1 MKRVGP
7 ELKMPDLHAPAFLA
21 DIYWDLRERHLLPLI
36 ALIAVGIVAVP
47 FLLGGGS
54 DESVT
59 ELPGAAAGGGSALG
73 STSAAK
79 FTVVE
84 AKPGLRDYRR
94 RLSHRSPTDPF
105 VQRYATPL
113 APTGADQLNPIETS
127 SGESTTVTV
136 GGETSTGPAEFPRGE
151 PSGGEPSG
159 GEPSGGGP
167 SGGAAGGTELT
178 LFAFAIDV
186 KVVRSGGKDPASGQK
201 ESRIEHGVLP
211 QEPLPGKNAEVVTY
225 MGISKKGRPLLLVSS
240 GVDSVFGETKCV
252 TGDEICQL
260 IEVEPGFP
268 AVFVYGANEVHYTV
282 NVLKIEPVA
291 TGKTSTKA
299 K

>member
-1 MKRVGP
+1 MKRLGP
-7 ELKMPDLHAPAFLA
+7 ELKVPDLQVPGFLA

-36 ALIAVGIVAVP
+36 GLIVVAIVAVP

-54 DESVT
+54 GDSVT
-59 ELPGAAAGGGSALG
+59 ESPVASGSAAPG
-73 STSAAK
+73 SGSSGSATLA
-79 FTVVE
+79 VVE
-84 AKPGLRDYRR
+84 AKPGLRDYRK
-94 RLSHRSPTDPF
+94 RLAHRSPTDPF
-105 VQRYATPL
+105 VQRFANPP
-113 APTGADQLNPIETS
+113 APTGGDKLNPIEVS
-127 SGESTTVTV
+127 SESTTVTV
-136 GGETSTGPAEFPRGE
+136 EGESEAGSGEST
-151 PSGGEPSG
+151 G
-159 GEPSGGGP
+159 GEPSGGGSEGGGS
-167 SGGAAGGTELT
+167 SGGQGGVTGELT

-186 KVVRSGGKDPASGQK
+186 KVVRSGGKHSTSQEK
-201 ESRIEHGVLP
+201 ESRIEHRVLP

-291 TGKTSTKA
+291 TGETSTKA